1 LGEVM
6 AISRVLIMAAGTGGH
21 VFPALAIARQ
31 LETRG
36 VKIDWLGTPDGMEE
50 KLLEGTGYEFHQIA
64 AKGLKG
70 KGLSRLLS
78 APWMLMR
85 SLWQS
90 LVIINRLK
98 PDCVLGMGGYVS
110 GPGGVAAR
118 LLRRKL
124 YLHEQNAVVG
134 LTNRLLSRLA
144 NCVFEAFPGA
154 FLKSDKVMYVGNPV
168 RADIEQVGA
177 SMPEFA
183 THERPIRILVL
194 GGSQGALAINEAMPE
209 ALAQLKSAGPAT
221 VPEVRHQ
228 TGAAQLEPTLSA
240 YANAGFEPTS
250 KLTISAF
257 IDDMAAAYAWADLV
271 IGRSGA
277 STVTEIAVAGRA
289 SILVPYPHHKDQQQ
303 LHNARWLSAAGAATI
318 IEQQLLS
325 GDRLATEISSLN
337 TDRDVLL
344 AKSMAAHALAPRHV
358 DARIADIMMEIAHAR

>member
-1 LGEVM
+1 M

-209 ALAQLKSAGPAT
+209 ALAQLKSAGPVT

>member
-1 LGEVM
+1 M

-31 LETRG
+31 LEARG
-36 VKIDWLGTPDGMEE
+36 VKIDWLGTPNGMEG
-50 KLLEGTGYEFHQIA
+50 KLLESTGYEFHQIA

-70 KGLSRLLS
+70 KGLTRLLS

-90 LVIINRLK
+90 LVIIYKIK

-118 LLRRKL
+118 LLRKKL
-124 YLHEQNAVVG
+124 YLHEQNAVAG

-144 NCVFEAFPGA
+144 TCVFEAFPDA
-154 FLKSDKVMYVGNPV
+154 FLKSDKVLSVGNPV

-177 SMPEFA
+177 TMPELA
-183 THERPIRILVL
+183 ARERPLRILVL

-209 ALAQLKSAGPAT
+209 ALAQLRVAAASS

-228 TGAAQLEPTLSA
+228 TGAAQLEPTLIA
-240 YANAGFEPTS
+240 YTNAGFEPNNR
-250 KLTISAF
+250 LTVTAF

-289 SILVPYPHHKDQQQ
+289 SILVPYPYHKDQQQ
-303 LHNARWLSAAGAATI
+303 LHNARWLSAAGAATV

-325 GDRLATEISSLN
+325 GDRLAAEIALLD
-337 TDRDVLL
+337 TDRNLLL
-344 AKSMAAHALAPRHV
+344 AKSRAAHARALRHV
-358 DARIADIMMEIAHAR
+358 DTRIADIMMESAHAR

>member
-1 LGEVM
+1 M

-36 VKIDWLGTPDGMEE
+36 VKIDWLGTPDGMEG
-50 KLLEGTGYEFHQIA
+50 KLLKGTGYEFHQIA

>member
-1 LGEVM
+1 M

-36 VKIDWLGTPDGMEE
+36 VKVDWLGTPDGMEE

>member
-1 LGEVM
+1 
-6 AISRVLIMAAGTGGH
+6 
-21 VFPALAIARQ
+21 
-31 LETRG
+31 
-36 VKIDWLGTPDGMEE
+36 
-50 KLLEGTGYEFHQIA
+50 
-64 AKGLKG
+64 
-70 KGLSRLLS
+70 
-78 APWMLMR
+78 MR

-257 IDDMAAAYAWADLV
+257 IDDMAAAYAWADLM

>member
-1 LGEVM
+1 M

-36 VKIDWLGTPDGMEE
+36 VKIDWLGTPDGMEG

-124 YLHEQNAVVG
+124 YVHEQNAVVG

>member
-1 LGEVM
+1 M

-110 GPGGVAAR
+110 GPGGVAAM

>member
-1 LGEVM
+1 M

-250 KLTISAF
+250 KLTITAF
-257 IDDMAAAYAWADLV
+257 IEDMAAAYAWADLV

-337 TDRDVLL
+337 TDRDALL
-344 AKSMAAHALAPRHV
+344 AESMAAHALAPRHV

>member
-1 LGEVM
+1 M

-36 VKIDWLGTPDGMEE
+36 VKVDWLGTPDGMEE

-250 KLTISAF
+250 KLTITAF
-257 IDDMAAAYAWADLV
+257 IEDMAAAYAWADLV

>member
-1 LGEVM
+1 M

-240 YANAGFEPTS
+240 YVNAGFEPTS
-250 KLTISAF
+250 KLTITAF
-257 IDDMAAAYAWADLV
+257 IEDMAAAYAWADLV

>member
-1 LGEVM
+1 M

-209 ALAQLKSAGPAT
+209 ALAQLKSAGPAK

>member
-1 LGEVM
+1 M

-209 ALAQLKSAGPAT
+209 ALVQLKSAGPAT

>member
-1 LGEVM
+1 M

-36 VKIDWLGTPDGMEE
+36 VKVDWLGTPDGMEE

-344 AKSMAAHALAPRHV
+344 AKSMAAHALAPSHV

>member
-1 LGEVM
+1 M

-250 KLTISAF
+250 KLTITAF
-257 IDDMAAAYAWADLV
+257 IEDMAAAYAWADLV

>member
-1 LGEVM
+1 M

>member
-1 LGEVM
+1 M

-325 GDRLATEISSLN
+325 GDRIATEISSLN

>member
-1 LGEVM
+1 M

-31 LETRG
+31 LEARG
-36 VKIDWLGTPDGMEE
+36 VKIDWLGTPYGMEG
-50 KLLEGTGYEFHQIA
+50 KLLEGTDYEFHQIA

-70 KGLSRLLS
+70 KGLLRLLS

-90 LVIINRLK
+90 LVIIYRVK

-118 LLRRKL
+118 LLGRKL
-124 YLHEQNAVVG
+124 YLHEQNAVAG

-144 NCVFEAFPGA
+144 SLVFEAFPGA
-154 FLKSDKVMYVGNPV
+154 FMKSDKVMYVGNPV

-177 SMPEFA
+177 RMPELA
-183 THERPIRILVL
+183 THERPLRILVL

-209 ALAQLKSAGPAT
+209 ALARFKVAGPT
-221 VPEVRHQ
+221 MVPEVRHQ
-228 TGAAQLEPTLSA
+228 TGAAQLESTLTA
-240 YANAGFEPTS
+240 YANAGFKPNS
-250 KLTISAF
+250 NLTITAF

-303 LHNARWLSAAGAATI
+303 LHNARWLNAAGAAII
-318 IEQQLLS
+318 IEQQQLS
-325 GDRLATEISSLN
+325 GDRLASEIASLN
-337 TDRDVLL
+337 TDRGGLL

-358 DARIADIMMEIAHAR
+358 DTHIADLMMERAHAH

>member
-1 LGEVM
+1 M

-50 KLLEGTGYEFHQIA
+50 KLLEGTGYELHQIA

-250 KLTISAF
+250 KLTITAF
-257 IDDMAAAYAWADLV
+257 IEDMAAAYAWADLV